1 MALLPDFDKTLHAN
15 DWTQT
20 QAIVIVATN
29 YLVIALY
36 SFLVM
41 LALRNIW
48 AILVR
53 QREYQ
58 NLPILSFY
66 IYALLAVS
74 LRLVYIIWRWTQN
87 EIITNLDPV
96 Q

>member
-1 MALLPDFDKTLHAN
+1 MAFLPDFDKTLNAN
-15 DWTQT
+15 NWTKT

-53 QREYQ
+53 QREYK

-74 LRLVYIIWRWTQN
+74 LRLVYIIWRWTPS